1 MGELR
6 NHNSY
11 LILFPGTVLLVFFL
25 VIPLVNNIIPT
36 FLPQHGGVQNYTD
49 FFQDSYN
56 RGIFWR
62 TLRVSSLVTVICL
75 ILGIPTAYVV
85 ATINKKWRSL
95 LIALIIFPL
104 LTNSVIRSFAWINIL
119 GKNGVINNLLLS
131 LHIIDQPLSI
141 LYTEFAI
148 IIGSVYLFLPT
159 MILTLVGVME
169 NIDRDM
175 LEAAETLGARP
186 IVSFLKIVIPLSLPG
201 AIVGSTLV
209 FTGTMTAYTTPQLL
223 GGNQKM
229 MMATFLYQRAST
241 LGDWNGVAVIAL
253 VMILTT
259 LIVMWLFNVIASKID
274 RREFPNA

>member
-209 FTGTMTAYTTPQLL
+209 FTGTLTAYTTPQLL

-259 LIVMWLFNVIASKID
+259 LIVMWLFNVIANKID
-274 RREFPNA
+274 RREFPNE